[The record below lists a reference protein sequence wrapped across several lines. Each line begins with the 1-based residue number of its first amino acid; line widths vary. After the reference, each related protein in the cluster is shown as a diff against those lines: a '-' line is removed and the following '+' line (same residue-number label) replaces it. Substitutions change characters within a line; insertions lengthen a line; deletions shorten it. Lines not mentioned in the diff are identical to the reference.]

1 MNAFDMTPFFFGPT
15 ERRLYGVYHP
25 PAPAQRTA
33 QQVLLCPPFGQEAVR
48 VQLLHRLL
56 ADQLARQGI
65 HVMRFNYHGTGE
77 SAGADADA
85 TLTGWCDDILTAHD
99 ELSRRTRAHSTTWLG
114 SRLGGTLAMM
124 ASSMGKGTPERI
136 VLWEPILD
144 GPRYLHE
151 LGKAHAQHSFSPFI
165 HAQRPAEQV
174 KDEVLGFAVSET
186 WIRQLQAVGAA
197 QLNPTCAEVCVHI
210 ASQEGADTLGLA
222 KRLQAR
228 GVAWQHLNT
237 PTRIDWFQEEARG
250 STVAP
255 PELLR
260 LLAFAATGAAA

>member
-1 MNAFDMTPFFFGPT
+1 MTVFAMTPFFFGPM
-15 ERRLYGVYHP
+15 ERRLSGVYHP
-25 PAPAQRTA
+25 PAPTQRTA
-33 QQVLLCPPFGQEAVR
+33 QQVLLCQPFGQEAVR

-65 HVMRFNYHGTGE
+65 HVMRFDYHGTGE
-77 SAGADADA
+77 SAGADDDA
-85 TLTGWCDDILTAHD
+85 TLTGWCDDILTAHE

-124 ASSMGKGTPERI
+124 ASSQGKGTPQRI

-144 GPRYLHE
+144 GTSYLKE
-151 LGKAHAQHSFSPFI
+151 LGQAHAQHSFSPFI
-165 HAQRPAEQV
+165 HAERPAAQV

-186 WIRQLQAVGAA
+186 WVQQLQAVTAE
-197 QLNPTCAEVCVHI
+197 QLNPTCAEACMHI
-210 ASQEGADTLGLA
+210 ASQEGPDTLGLA

-228 GVAWQHLNT
+228 GVAWHHLNT
-237 PTRIDWFQEEARG
+237 QARIDWFQEEARG
-250 STVAP
+250 SAVAP

-260 LLAFAATGAAA
+260 LLVSAATGAAA